1 MNFSNSTL
9 TEYTRLSPH
18 HSGLR
23 THGIDRITPHCVVG
37 QCTAESLGEWFSKSS
52 TKASSNYGIDR
63 NGRVGLYV
71 EEKNRSWCSSSAAN
85 DQRAVT
91 IECASDGKEPYAFR
105 DVVYEKLAT
114 LCVDICRRNGKRK
127 LLWIGDR
134 ERTLSYEPNPEEM
147 VLTVHRWFAKKSC
160 PGEWMYSRMGELAEK
175 VTRELNGLTK
185 DGSMATEVSADRES
199 DRESRASAE
208 VDTGKPVERM
218 IWEYLMARIG
228 NAFGVAGF
236 MGNLYAESGLR
247 SNNLQNS
254 YEKKWGITDAEYTKR
269 VDDGAYAEFLMDR
282 AGYGLAQWTYWSRKK
297 ALWEFAKVRGV
308 SIGDLSMQLD
318 FIWKELTERYPGVVA
333 TMKCA
338 STVRE
343 VSDAVLT
350 RYEKPADQSE
360 RVRKLRAEYGERFY
374 NMYQGNA
381 DETALKGIQN
391 LVSQADASE
400 ATPFLVKVMVQ
411 HLNIRTGP
419 GTNFGRV
426 RFIPPGVYTIVE
438 VKEGVGSKY
447 GWARLKSGEGWISLE
462 FCQRE

>member
-1 MNFSNSTL
+1 
-9 TEYTRLSPH
+9 EP
-18 HSGLR
+18 
-23 THGIDRITPHCVVG
+23 
-37 QCTAESLGEWFSKSS
+37 
-52 TKASSNYGIDR
+52 
-63 NGRVGLYV
+63 
-71 EEKNRSWCSSSAAN
+71 AA
-85 DQRAVT
+85 VP
-91 IECASDGKEPYAFR
+91 ASDPVSECST
-105 DVVYEKLAT
+105 D
-114 LCVDICRRNGKRK
+114 
-127 LLWIGDR
+127 
-134 ERTLSYEPNPEEM
+134 PEQM
-147 VLTVHRWFAKKSC
+147 MWD
-160 PGEWMYSRMGELAEK
+160 W
-175 VTRELNGLTK
+175 
-185 DGSMATEVSADRES
+185 
-199 DRESRASAE
+199 
-208 VDTGKPVERM
+208 
-218 IWEYLMARIG
+218 LMERIG
-228 NAFGVAGF
+228 NAYGVAGL
-236 MGNLYAESGLR
+236 MGNLYAESGCR
-247 SNNLQNS
+247 ANNLQNS
-254 YEKKWGITDAEYTKR
+254 AEKRLKITDVEYTKR

-318 FIWKELTERYPGVVA
+318 FIWKELTEQYPGVVA

-374 NMYQGNA
+374 RMYQGNA
-381 DETALKGIQN
+381 DETALEGIQN
-391 LVSQADASE
+391 LVSQVDASE

-419 GTNFGRV
+419 GINFGRV